1 MNPFDVLKQL
11 QDLPERMQRIQET
24 LTELRVTGSAG
35 GGMVEVEVGGDF
47 SVHRVKIDPEVVDPN
62 DVALLEDLVRAALTN
77 ALGKLR
83 TELVGKLQSGLFP
96 PLLGGV

>member
-35 GGMVEVEVGGDF
+35 GGMVEVEVG
-47 SVHRVKIDPEVVDPN
+47 VI
-62 DVALLEDLVRAALTN
+62 
-77 ALGKLR
+77 
-83 TELVGKLQSGLFP
+83 FP
-96 PLLGGV
+96 CTV